1 MDSSVDLLTPHNFH
15 TWKGD
20 MEIQLCSRRIFK
32 ITMET
37 EDEPG
42 SSIEKSRF
50 LNKKDEA
57 FGFLCLSI
65 SDDLLFHLTDLK
77 TPKQIWD
84 KLESLYGQHDDMRV
98 YQLENELMSLQPSNF
113 ETLNDFFTKFKHIV
127 FLLKQCKVEK
137 EDDQLILAI
146 LSKLGADYSV
156 FVSTFRAGKLTTL
169 GWKMPTLNAFIESL
183 TNEHDKLVQMEII

>member
-1 MDSSVDLLTPHNFH
+1 
-15 TWKGD
+15 
-20 MEIQLCSRRIFK
+20 
-32 ITMET
+32 MET
-37 EDEPG
+37 EYEP
-42 SSIEKSRF
+42 SSTIEKSRF

-65 SDDLLFHLTDLK
+65 SRDLLFHLTDLK

-84 KLESLYGQHDDMRV
+84 KLESLYGKHDDMRV

-113 ETLNDFFTKFKHIV
+113 ETLNDFFTKFKHTV

-137 EDDQLILAI
+137 EDDQLILTI

-183 TNEHDKLVQMEII
+183 TCEHDKLVQMGIIRYSHD